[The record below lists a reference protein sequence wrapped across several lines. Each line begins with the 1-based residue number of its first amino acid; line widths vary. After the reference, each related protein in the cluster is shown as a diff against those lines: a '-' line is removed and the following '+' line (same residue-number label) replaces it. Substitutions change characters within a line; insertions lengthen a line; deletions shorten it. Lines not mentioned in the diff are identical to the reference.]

1 MSYEQLA
8 YIHFATVVPAFAIG
22 TWLLVRRKGSLSHRA
37 LGRVYLVLMGY
48 LAARWG
54 WQGAKAGFDLLQK
67 A

>member
-1 MSYEQLA
+1 
-8 YIHFATVVPAFAIG
+8 
-22 TWLLVRRKGSLSHRA
+22 LLVRRKGSPSHPA

-48 LAARWG
+48 LAACRG